1 MEDVSREPR
10 PEPPG
15 DKSVET
21 VILAEEQ
28 QMQRLVFW
36 GHGEASVE
44 GTLRSQGLITL
55 GLQSSETWGGSSDSR
70 GLVSL

>member
-1 MEDVSREPR
+1 M
-10 PEPPG
+10 
-15 DKSVET
+15 ET

-55 GLQSSETWGGSSDSR
+55 SLQSSETWGLQIP
-70 GLVSL
+70 GLWSHYEPPAPLLHPKLWEWRTG